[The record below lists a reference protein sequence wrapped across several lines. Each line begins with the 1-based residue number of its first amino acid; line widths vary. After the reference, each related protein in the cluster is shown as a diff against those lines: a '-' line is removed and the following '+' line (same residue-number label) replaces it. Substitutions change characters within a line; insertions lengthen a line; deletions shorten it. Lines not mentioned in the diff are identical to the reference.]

1 MSASRARAGERAK
14 LSAAS
19 LRPMRPPPAC
29 DAPGSQQ
36 YRPRTALSSLLP
48 QSDYL
53 SDPAKKI
60 ANRSAPGRAV
70 ENKPE
75 TSSVYCC
82 LQVRTMHTF
91 RPASERFCRDWSNRV
106 GASVATC
113 VSTHAGRPA
122 RLTKSCSAVG
132 GRRTLAWRRDAE
144 AGPMALRIT
153 KQGPEAIEVK
163 DDAVGAATE
172 TSVSLV
178 PDQPKW
184 SHLPSRLFPPASGLP
199 LIWRRNHPRLPPRR
213 ARSDG
218 RNKPTSLGWAERSQ
232 RTALFV
238 QALHVDWETRPP

>member
-19 LRPMRPPPAC
+19 LRPMRPRRRAMHQARSNIDRGPRFPPC
-29 DAPGSQQ
+29 YLNLTICLIPPKRSQ
-36 YRPRTALSSLLP
+36 TDLP
-48 QSDYL
+48 
-53 SDPAKKI
+53 
-60 ANRSAPGRAV
+60 PGRAV